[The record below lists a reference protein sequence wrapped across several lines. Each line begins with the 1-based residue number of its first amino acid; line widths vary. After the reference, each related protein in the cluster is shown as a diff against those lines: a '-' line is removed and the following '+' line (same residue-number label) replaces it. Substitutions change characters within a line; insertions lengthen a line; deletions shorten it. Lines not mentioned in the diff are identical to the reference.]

1 MSSYVAPLV
10 NAGISG
16 ALVYVPA
23 YQLGYSAFQTS
34 LVGLVVRVILSF
46 IPGASSFLQQTPST
60 LGAAIPE
67 GLIGILLPLGLMYFK
82 FGISGV
88 GTYIL
93 VGLIPMFL
101 ILVLAGAIVVAASG
115 QKKKH

>member
-23 YQLGYSAFQTS
+23 YQLGYTAFQTS
-34 LVGLVVRVILSF
+34 MIGFVARIIMSLIPGFTSF
-46 IPGASSFLQQTPST
+46 ISQQPSSS
-60 LGAAIPE
+60 AISITE
-67 GLIGILLPLGLMYFK
+67 NMLVSLFPLGLMYFK

-88 GTYIL
+88 GIYL
-93 VGLIPMFL
+93 LISIIPAL
-101 ILVLAGAIVVAASG
+101 ILLAIAGTIIAAGA
-115 QKKKH
+115 QKKH